1 MAKPFT
7 IAVPDERLALI
18 NAKVA
23 SFDWGAL
30 PDAGGWQSGVGLAD
44 LKRLV
49 DYWRT
54 RFDWRAQERR
64 LNALPHFTSE
74 VLGQKV
80 HFIHSRGDGS
90 RPPLLLLHGWPG

>member
-7 IAVPDERLALI
+7 IAVPDERLAGI

-30 PDAGGWQSGVGLAD
+30 PDAGSWQSGVGLAD

-54 RFDWRAQERR
+54 RFDWRTQERR
-64 LNALPHFTSE
+64 LNALPHF
-74 VLGQKV
+74 
-80 HFIHSRGDGS
+80 
-90 RPPLLLLHGWPG
+90 

>member
-44 LKRLV
+44 LNGSWTIGAPGSTGV
-49 DYWRT
+49 
-54 RFDWRAQERR
+54 RR
-64 LNALPHFTSE
+64 N
-74 VLGQKV
+74 VG
-80 HFIHSRGDGS
+80 
-90 RPPLLLLHGWPG
+90 

>member
-64 LNALPHFTSE
+64 LNALPRRRR
-74 VLGQKV
+74 L
-80 HFIHSRGDGS
+80 
-90 RPPLLLLHGWPG
+90 RPAGG